1 MAERFLPGEAQCCPA
16 PPQKAG
22 HNQSSIPAGDVPLQG
37 HIENIEA
44 IVCQD
49 NLLAQHVQVLLIALV
64 VASSSGLRAIVDS
77 VAAPVPAKLP
87 AGNPVVAKLPVEDPV
102 PAKLPVE
109 DPVVAKLPVKD
120 PVAGEVLEVAESVDS
135 MVEDVSKGMCN
146 VFMDVACPGCGN

>member
-1 MAERFLPGEAQCCPA
+1 M
-16 PPQKAG
+16 
-22 HNQSSIPAGDVPLQG
+22 PLQG

-102 PAKLPVE
+102 
-109 DPVVAKLPVKD
+109 VAKLPVKD